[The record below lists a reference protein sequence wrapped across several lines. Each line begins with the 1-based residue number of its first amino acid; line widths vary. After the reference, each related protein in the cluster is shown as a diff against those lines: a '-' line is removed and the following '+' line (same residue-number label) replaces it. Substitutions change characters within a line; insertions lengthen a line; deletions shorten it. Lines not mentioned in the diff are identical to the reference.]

1 MLTTVEEF
9 GRELS
14 GDLFLSTKEDS
25 GTRGLPNHCF
35 KCENIAKVT
44 QKLKNNGLDK
54 APEIIRPS
62 F

>member
-1 MLTTVEEF
+1 MLTTMEPL

-25 GTRGLPNHCF
+25 EDLTRGLPNHCF

-44 QKLKNNGLDK
+44 QKLKNNGLVT
-54 APEIIRPS
+54 RPLK
-62 F
+62 

>member
-1 MLTTVEEF
+1 MLTTMEPL

-35 KCENIAKVT
+35 KCENIVKVT
-44 QKLKNNGLDK
+44 QKFKNNGLVT
-54 APEIIRPS
+54 RPLK
-62 F
+62 